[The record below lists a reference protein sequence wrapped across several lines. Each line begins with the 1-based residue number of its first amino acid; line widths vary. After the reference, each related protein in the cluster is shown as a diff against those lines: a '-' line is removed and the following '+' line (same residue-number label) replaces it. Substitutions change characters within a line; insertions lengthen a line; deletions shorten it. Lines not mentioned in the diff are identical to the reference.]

1 MAFKAHPGEQYTI
14 RRKILKILGAAFHI
28 YDADGNVIG
37 YCKQKAFRFREK
49 LILFTDESENE
60 TLLTIDA
67 RTVLDFGTTYDVGD
81 PQGQRIGSVRRKG
94 FKSMAR
100 DEWAV
105 LDANENEIA
114 TLKEDSLGKALL
126 RRFFDAAA
134 ALMPQKFE
142 VTHADGRHLATFR
155 THFNLFV
162 YRLGVA
168 VNQDAPSGDSQPV
181 DEMLLLA
188 TAFLVGAIEGR
199 QSS

>member
-14 RRKILKILGAAFHI
+14 RRKILKIFGAAFHI
-28 YDADGNVIG
+28 YDAEGNVIG

-168 VNQDAPSGDSQPV
+168 ITNDAPSGDSQPV